1 MNVWKVEKP
10 KNDVDTIPGYA
21 PGSPERQRLSE
32 SLDRLR
38 QSPEEIPL
46 FIDGKPEW
54 SGKVLETRSPADHG
68 LVLARARLAGEREVA
83 LAVDSAL
90 EAWKSWSRKPWRDRA
105 AVFQKAADLLAGPY
119 RTRNIASIMLNL
131 SKTPYEAE
139 IDLAELVDFWR
150 FNAWYLHLLYDMQP
164 EQAQGEINRFDWR
177 PLEGF
182 VFAVTPFNFYSI
194 AGNLPTAPA
203 MAGNVA
209 IWKPAKS
216 ALACNWEI
224 MKVLAEAG
232 LPGGV
237 INFVPFPSSLAGGVL
252 EHPDFAGLHFT
263 GSYDTFMHLWRTIGK
278 NVEAYRSFPRVV
290 GETGGKDF
298 AVVHASADAK
308 AVAVSLVRG
317 GFEYQGQKCSAL
329 SRAYIPESL
338 WPEIRRIL
346 MEEVPRLNFGST
358 DSLDCFMGALIDGE
372 AYRKTVEYIG
382 YALGRP
388 DEYER
393 VFGGGFGDSR
403 GWFVEP
409 TLFVAKSPGGKLMTE
424 EIFGPVVTVYI
435 YPDDSFDA
443 ILALCDSSTPYALT
457 GSIFARDRSAI
468 EKASCALRFAAGNF
482 YVNDKPT
489 GAIVGRQPF
498 GGSRHSGTN
507 DKAGFLNNI
516 TRWLSPRT
524 IKETTVPPLDW
535 RRPFMGR

>member
-1 MNVWKVEKP
+1 MWRVEKP

-21 PGSPERQRLSE
+21 PGSIERERLCAE
-32 SLDRLR
+32 MERLR
-38 QSPEEIPL
+38 ETPSEIPL
-46 FIDGKPEW
+46 FIDGTPVWTDET
-54 SGKVLETRSPADHG
+54 LEIRSPGNHA
-68 LVLARARLAGEREVA
+68 LVLGRACMAGEREVDSA
-83 LAVDSAL
+83 IDSAL
-90 EAWKSWSRKPWRDRA
+90 EAWERWSRLAWRDRA
-105 AVFQKAADLLAGPY
+105 AIFQKAADLLAGPH
-119 RTRNIASIMLNL
+119 RIRNIASIMLNL

-209 IWKPAKS
+209 LWKPARA
-216 ALACNWEI
+216 ALPSNWEI
-224 MKVLAEAG
+224 MNILAEAG
-232 LPGGV
+232 LPAGV
-237 INFVPFPSSLAGGVL
+237 INFIPFPSRLAGRVL
-252 EHPDFAGLHFT
+252 EHPAFAGLHFT
-263 GSYDTFMHLWRTIGK
+263 GSYDTFMTLWRTIGK
-278 NVEAYRSFPRVV
+278 NVDRYRSFPRVV

-298 AVVHASADAK
+298 AVVHASADPR
-308 AVAVSLVRG
+308 AVAVSLIRG

-338 WPEIRRIL
+338 WPAVRKIL
-346 MEEVPRLNFGST
+346 MEETPQLRFGST
-358 DSLDCFMGALIDGE
+358 EDLGCFMGALIDGE
-372 AYRKTVEYIG
+372 AYRKSVEYID
-382 YALGRP
+382 YALARP
-388 DEYER
+388 EEYER
-393 VFGGGFGDSR
+393 VFGGGYCAEK
-403 GWFVEP
+403 GWFIEP
-409 TLFVAKSPGGKLMTE
+409 TLFVAKDPRGKLMTE
-424 EIFGPVVTVYI
+424 EIFGPVVTVSL
-435 YPDDSFDA
+435 YPDDSFEA
-443 ILALCDSSTPYALT
+443 ILELCDSSTPYALT
-457 GSIFARDRSAI
+457 GSILARDRLAI
-468 EKASCALRFAAGNF
+468 DRAQCVLRYAAGNF

-535 RRPFMGR
+535 RRPFMG